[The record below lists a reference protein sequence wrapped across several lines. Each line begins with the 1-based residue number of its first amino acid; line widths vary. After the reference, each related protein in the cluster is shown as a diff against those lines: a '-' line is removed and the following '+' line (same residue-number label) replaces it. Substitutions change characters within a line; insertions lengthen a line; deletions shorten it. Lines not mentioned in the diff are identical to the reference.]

1 MSVRTLVTVAVG
13 LVAFVIADSLLT
25 NMITGTDAGSVLLR
39 AVLRTVLAALILI
52 GAVMGLG
59 KKSG

>member
-1 MSVRTLVTVAVG
+1 
-13 LVAFVIADSLLT
+13 
-25 NMITGTDAGSVLLR
+25 MITGTDAGSVLLR

-59 KKSG
+59 KKS

>member
-1 MSVRTLVTVAVG
+1 LVIVAVG

-59 KKSG
+59 KKTG

>member
-1 MSVRTLVTVAVG
+1 MSVRTLVVVAVG

-25 NMITGTDAGSVLLR
+25 NMITGTDAGSTLLR

>member
-1 MSVRTLVTVAVG
+1 MSVRTLVVVAVG

-39 AVLRTVLAALILI
+39 AVLRTVLAALFLI

-59 KKSG
+59 TMS

>member
-1 MSVRTLVTVAVG
+1 MSVRTLVIVAVG

-59 KKSG
+59 KKTG

>member
-1 MSVRTLVTVAVG
+1 MSVRTLVVVAVG

-59 KKSG
+59 KKS

>member
-1 MSVRTLVTVAVG
+1 VVAVG

-25 NMITGTDAGSVLLR
+25 NMITGTDAGSMLLR

-59 KKSG
+59 KKS